1 MASLSQAERRQL
13 EAAQSCRF
21 ARWPVG
27 PPGPS
32 TPGVGDSLEH
42 LGGVYVLSAT
52 RDDAPRMWNRLGA
65 TIAASRL
72 LVEGDAAADAG
83 AEGGDEI
90 VAGSAAAPA
99 TPTGRSGEL
108 SQRQ

>member
-1 MASLSQAERRQL
+1 M
-13 EAAQSCRF
+13 
-21 ARWPVG
+21 
-27 PPGPS
+27 
-32 TPGVGDSLEH
+32 
-42 LGGVYVLSAT
+42 YVLSAT
-52 RDDAPRMWNRLGA
+52 RDDAPWMRNRLVA